1 MLAASLFACSEPLP
15 PADVAGLDDDFSGKE
30 IDAAWQVLN
39 ASTFE
44 RKQEGGKLVLKPTQN
59 TVWYKAD
66 QGPGLV
72 KRVTGNFRV
81 STTVRARKASDPEKA
96 VDAGFQFAGIIARD
110 PASDEGEAKES
121 YVFNVVG
128 YRGDYLSVETKTTKK
143 DVSYV
148 EGPEWDSGDAE
159 LRGLVAWLGRAGDGT
174 SEQDLKAKIQP
185 HVKFYVELQRDGE
198 VVEAILDE
206 CEEQGADLI
215 VMATDGR
222 EGFLDALRGTT
233 TEQVLR
239 AAKCPLLAV
248 PG

>member
-1 MLAASLFACSEPLP
+1 MNRLAALTFASASLFACSEPLP

-44 RKQEGGKLVLKPTQN
+44 RKQVGGKLVLKPTQN

-72 KRVTGNFRV
+72 KRVSGNFRV

-159 LRGLVAWLGRAGDGT
+159 LRICRYNGELSVYKRPIGGKEWQLGIAYKRK
-174 SEQDLKAKIQP
+174 DLPATLQVGPIAYAYTDQWDLEASFDEIRFAP
-185 HVKFYVELQRDGE
+185 VKDH
-198 VVEAILDE
+198 
-206 CEEQGADLI
+206 ADCI
-215 VMATDGR
+215 AD
-222 EGFLDALRGTT
+222 
-233 TEQVLR
+233 
-239 AAKCPLLAV
+239 
-248 PG
+248 

>member
-1 MLAASLFACSEPLP
+1 VNRALLLALAASLSACSEPLP
-15 PADVAGLDDDFSGKE
+15 PADVAGLDDDFSSKE
-30 IDAAWQVLN
+30 IDTAWQVLN
-39 ASTFE
+39 GSSFE
-44 RKQEGGKLVLKPTQN
+44 RSQRDGQLVLTPTQN

-72 KRVTGNFRV
+72 KRVSGNFRV
-81 STTVRARKASDPEKA
+81 STTVRARKASDPNKA

-159 LRGLVAWLGRAGDGT
+159 LRICR
-174 SEQDLKAKIQP
+174 
-185 HVKFYVELQRDGE
+185 YNGE
-198 VVEAILDE
+198 VSVYKRPIGEKEWQLGIAYKRKDLPATLQVGPIAYAYTDKWDLQASF
-206 CEEQGADLI
+206 EEIRFAPVKTHEDCIAD
-215 VMATDGR
+215 
-222 EGFLDALRGTT
+222 
-233 TEQVLR
+233 
-239 AAKCPLLAV
+239 
-248 PG
+248 